1 MSVSVPVLSEQMR
14 ATEPERLNRRQTP
27 HDRVAGR
34 HPLDADRKRD
44 GDEGR
49 QSFGDHRHRDA
60 GHRLE
65 HFDERNVAHEMPEGE
80 RDRANDQNDDRDR
93 IAELLDLKQ
102 ERGLERAD
110 AGEQLID
117 AAEFSLASRRDDNSA
132 RAAGDDQRAG
142 IGHAGAIADGR
153 LVRDGRDRFV
163 RRHGFAGE
171 RRFFR
176 AQVLDVGEA
185 DVGGDLVAGFEEH
198 DVARHERLR
207 RDHRRL
213 SVAQGSRFRREH
225 VADRIERLL
234 RPAFLKEAEQS
245 VDDDHAE
252 DDRGVQ
258 PQVHHQ
264 LDEAGG
270 EQHIDKHIVELL
282 QETHERTALARRR
295 QHVEAVFRLA
305 ARGFGIVEPRRHAAL
320 EPLDRLV
327 SGQRVPGRLFCF
339 AHCSSSM
346 RAAAARSRCATARQ
360 A

>member
-1 MSVSVPVLSEQMR
+1 MR
-14 ATEPERLNRRQTP
+14 AGKPSGIIDTAMPVTAWNISTNGMSRTRCPKAKVIAPTI
-27 HDRVAGR
+27 
-34 HPLDADRKRD
+34 RD
-44 GDEGR
+44 
-49 QSFGDHRHRDA
+49 
-60 GHRLE
+60 
-65 HFDERNVAHEMPEGE
+65 
-80 RDRANDQNDDRDR
+80 DDRDR
-93 IAELLDLKQ
+93 IAELFDLKQ
-102 ERGLERAD
+102 ERRLERAD

-117 AAEFSLASRRDDNSA
+117 AAEFSLASGGDDHA
-132 RAAGDDQRAG
+132 ACPAGDHQRSG
-142 IGHAGAIADGR
+142 IGHARAIADRR
-153 LVRDGRDRFV
+153 LVRDRRGRFV
-163 RRHGFAGE
+163 RRHRFAGQ

-176 AQVLDVGEA
+176 AQVLDLGEA

-213 SVAQGSRFRREH
+213 PVAQRSRLRREH

-234 RPAFLKEAEQS
+234 RPALLKEAEQS
-245 VDDDHAE
+245 VDDDDAE
-252 DDRGVQ
+252 DDRGVE

-270 EQHIDKHIVELL
+270 EQHVDKHVVELL
-282 QETHERTALARRR
+282 QETHERPALARGR

-305 ARGFGIVEPRRHAAL
+305 ARGFGVVEARGHAGL

-327 SGQRVPGRLFCF
+327 RGQRVPGRLFCC

-346 RAAAARSRCATARQ
+346 RAEAARSRCATARH